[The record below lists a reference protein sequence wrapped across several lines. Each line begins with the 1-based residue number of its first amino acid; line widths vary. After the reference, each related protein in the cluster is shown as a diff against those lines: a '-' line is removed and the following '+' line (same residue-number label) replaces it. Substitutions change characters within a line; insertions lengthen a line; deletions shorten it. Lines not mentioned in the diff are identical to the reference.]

1 MRKEKVMDSLLVYL
15 LKVST
20 GTIILYL
27 FYLVFFSMDSFHT
40 RNRIALL
47 LILLLPVFIPFI
59 STFNFLANT
68 EFIPSSRAINNIII
82 SENQLDAT
90 ISEKVNSV
98 NVNSLL
104 GWIYLSVVIA
114 LISRG
119 VISISNTL
127 KIIRKGQVYKNSF
140 PKIIISDSDH
150 PAFSFFPYV
159 VIPRRVFDSGDYSD
173 ILEHETVHVKQ
184 AHSFDLLLCELFIAL
199 QWFNPFLWLI
209 RRSLILNHE
218 YQADISSVMSLG
230 NKKMYQYRLLNIPAN
245 IRTIP
250 LGHSFTSLIKKRLV
264 MINKKPTRNFAAMK
278 TLLALPVVAILLIF
292 FSFSSD
298 PSSLNAEN
306 QKPALSQASASE
318 FYKFLFTNIKYPE
331 EAKNSCDTGRI
342 YVVLK
347 IKKGGIVENTK
358 AFSDIKDIKVPMMD
372 EIVVVGYKPLSVENV
387 DNNSKSTNDHPLL
400 KAECLRVAGKI
411 GSLDIPEF
419 KEKDMEFA
427 LAFKFMLK

>member
-1 MRKEKVMDSLLVYL
+1 MRKEKVMDSMIVYL
-15 LKVST
+15 LKVSI

-47 LILLLPVFIPFI
+47 LILILPVFIPLI
-59 STFNFLANT
+59 NSFNFLTNT
-68 EFIPSSRAINNIII
+68 DFTTSSGAIYNIII
-82 SENQLDAT
+82 SETQLDT
-90 ISEKVNSV
+90 IISEKVKSV
-98 NVNSLL
+98 NGNSLL

-114 LISRG
+114 FLSRG

-150 PAFSFFPYV
+150 QAFSFFPYI
-159 VIPRRVFDSGDYSD
+159 VIPKEVFESGDYSD
-173 ILEHETVHVKQ
+173 ILEHEIVHVQK
-184 AHSFDLLLCELFIAL
+184 AHTFDLLLCELFIAF

-209 RRSLILNHE
+209 KRSMILNHE
-218 YQADISSVMSLG
+218 YLADQSSLKSLT
-230 NKKMYQYRLLNIPAN
+230 NKKLYQYRLLNIPAN

-250 LGHSFTSLIKKRLV
+250 MAHSFTSSIKKRLV
-264 MINKKPTRNFAAMK
+264 MINKKPTRNVASMK
-278 TLLALPVVAILLIF
+278 ALLALPVVAILVLF

-306 QKPALSQASASE
+306 QKVTLSQASASK
-318 FYKFLFTNIKYPE
+318 FYEFLFTNIKYPE

-347 IKKGGIVENTK
+347 IKKGGIVEKTK
-358 AFSDIKDIKVPMMD
+358 AFTDIKDIKVPMMD
-372 EIVVVGYKPLSVENV
+372 EIVVVGYKPSSVDNV
-387 DNNSKSTNDHPLL
+387 DSHSKSTNDHPFL
-400 KAECLRVAGKI
+400 KTECLRVASKI

-419 KEKDMEFA
+419 KENDMEFA

>member
-1 MRKEKVMDSLLVYL
+1 MDSLIVYL

-27 FYLVFFSMDSFHT
+27 FYLVFFSMDSFHN

-47 LILLLPVFIPFI
+47 LVLLLPVLIPLF
-59 STFNFLANT
+59 STFNFLTNT
-68 EFIPSSRAINNIII
+68 EFTPSSSAIYNIII

-90 ISEKVNSV
+90 ISEKVKSI

-104 GWIYLSVVIA
+104 GWIYVSVVIA
-114 LISRG
+114 FISRG
-119 VISISNTL
+119 VISILSTS
-127 KIIRKGQVYKNSF
+127 KIIRKGLIYKNSF

-150 PAFSFFPYV
+150 PTFSFFPYV
-159 VIPRRVFDSGDYSD
+159 VIPRKVFDGGDYSD
-173 ILEHETVHVKQ
+173 ILEHEIVHVKQ
-184 AHSFDLLLCELFIAL
+184 AHTFDLLLCELFIAF

-209 RRSLILNHE
+209 RRSMILNHE
-218 YQADISSVMSLG
+218 YQADNSSVKSIT
-230 NKKMYQYRLLNIPAN
+230 NKKLYQYRLLSIPAN
-245 IRTIP
+245 IKTIP
-250 LGHSFTSLIKKRLV
+250 LAHSFTSSIKKRLV
-264 MINKKPTRNFAAMK
+264 MINKKPTRNFAIMK

-298 PSSLNAEN
+298 PSSLNTEN
-306 QKPALSQASASE
+306 QKPTLSQASASE
-318 FYKFLFTNIKYPE
+318 FYKFIFTNIKYPE
-331 EAKNSCDTGRI
+331 EARNSCDTGRI

-347 IKKGGIVENTK
+347 IKKSGIVEYTE

-372 EIVVVGYKPLSVENV
+372 EIVITGYKPSSVENV
-387 DNNSKSTNDHPLL
+387 DNNSKSTNDHPIL

>member
-1 MRKEKVMDSLLVYL
+1 MDSLLVYL
-15 LKVST
+15 LKVSA

-40 RNRIALL
+40 RNRLALL
-47 LILLLPVFIPFI
+47 LILLLPVFIPLI

-68 EFIPSSRAINNIII
+68 EFIPSSSGIHNIII
-82 SENQLDAT
+82 SGNQLDAT

-104 GWIYLSVVIA
+104 GWIYLSVVIV
-114 LISRG
+114 LIIRG

-159 VIPRRVFDSGDYSD
+159 VISRRVFDSGDYSD
-173 ILEHETVHVKQ
+173 ILEHEIVHVKQ
-184 AHSFDLLLCELFIAL
+184 AHTFDLLLCELFIAL

-209 RRSLILNHE
+209 RRSMILNHE

-245 IRTIP
+245 IRAIP
-250 LGHSFTSLIKKRLV
+250 LAHSFTSSIKKRLV
-264 MINKKPTRNFAAMK
+264 MINKKPTRNVASMK
-278 TLLALPVVAILLIF
+278 ALLALPVVAILLVF

-298 PSSLNAEN
+298 PSSLNAVN
-306 QKPALSQASASE
+306 QKPTLSQASASE
-318 FYKFLFTNIKYPE
+318 LYKFIFTNIKYPE

-347 IKKGGIVENTK
+347 IKKGGIVDNAK

-372 EIVVVGYKPLSVENV
+372 EIVLTAYKPLTVKNV
-387 DNNSKSTNDHPLL
+387 DDNSKSTNDHPLL

-419 KEKDMEFA
+419 KEKDIEFA

>member
-1 MRKEKVMDSLLVYL
+1 MDSLMIYL
-15 LKVST
+15 LKVSA

-47 LILLLPVFIPFI
+47 LVLLLPVLIPFV
-59 STFNFLANT
+59 STFNFLANNDFT
-68 EFIPSSRAINNIII
+68 PSSGAIYNIIA
-82 SENQLDAT
+82 SENQLDSA
-90 ISEKVNSV
+90 ISEKVRSV
-98 NVNSLL
+98 NVNSLP
-104 GWIYLSVVIA
+104 GWIYLSVVIVF
-114 LISRG
+114 ISRG

-127 KIIRKGQVYKNSF
+127 RIIRKGQVRQTTF
-140 PKIIISDSDH
+140 PKIVISESDH

-159 VIPRRVFDSGDYSD
+159 VIPVKEFESGDYSE
-173 ILEHETVHVKQ
+173 ILEHETVHVRQ
-184 AHSFDLLLCELFIAL
+184 AHTFDLLLCELFIAF

-209 RRSLILNHE
+209 RRSMILNHE
-218 YQADISSVMSLG
+218 YQADKSSVKSFS
-230 NKKMYQYRLLNIPAN
+230 NKKIYQYRLLNIPAN

-250 LGHSFTSLIKKRLV
+250 LAHSFTSLIEKRLV
-264 MINKKPTRNFAAMK
+264 MINKKPTRNIAAMK
-278 TLLALPVVAILLIF
+278 ALLALPVVAILFMF

-298 PSSLNAEN
+298 PGSLKKED
-306 QKPALSQASASE
+306 QKPTLSKASADE
-318 FYKFLFTNIKYPE
+318 FYKFLFTNISYPE

-347 IKKGGIVENTK
+347 IKKGGIVENTR

-372 EIVVVGYKPLSVENV
+372 EIVVVGYKPSSAENAG
-387 DNNSKSTNDHPLL
+387 SKSKPANDHPLL
-400 KAECLRVAGKI
+400 KAECMRVAGKI

-419 KEKDMEFA
+419 QEKDMEFA